1 MTDSVRKLVKDTGYP
16 NMKVL
21 EFAFDSRD
29 TGAANDYLPH
39 NYPQNCVVYTG
50 THDNET
56 IVGWFAGIKEEE
68 RKMARE
74 YLCDPYTPAGEIHR
88 PFVSLAMLSNAN
100 MCIIPIQDYMGLDN
114 SCRMNQPSTVGKNW
128 RWRVRADQLTDELC
142 AELAALAKRYG
153 RMNWAAAEKIAE
165 EDKEK
170 KALKEKLR
178 AEIKAELAAE
188 AAKADGKDD

>member
-1 MTDSVRKLVKDTGYP
+1 M
-16 NMKVL
+16 M
-21 EFAFDSRD
+21 
-29 TGAANDYLPH
+29 
-39 NYPQNCVVYTG
+39 
-50 THDNET
+50 
-56 IVGWFAGIKEEE
+56 
-68 RKMARE
+68 
-74 YLCDPYTPAGEIHR
+74 
-88 PFVSLAMLSNAN
+88 SNAN

-142 AELAALAKRYG
+142 SELAALAKRYG

-178 AEIKAELAAE
+178 AEIRAELAAE